1 MYPARFDRLP
11 RKLEAKEM
19 VNPMNT
25 TAARETVNLTPADA
39 STARNYIAKNSTN
52 RSMDTGFADEVI
64 AYLANAHEN
73 RRARQVTEWERV
85 GGRQLHY
92 TV

>member
-25 TAARETVNLTPADA
+25 TAARKPGKLTPAA
-39 STARNYIAKNSTN
+39 AARNYIAKKSAS
-52 RSMDTGFADEVI
+52 RSVDNVIVDEVI
-64 AYLANAHEN
+64 ASLANAHEN
-73 RRARQVTEWERV
+73 RRARQVTEWERM